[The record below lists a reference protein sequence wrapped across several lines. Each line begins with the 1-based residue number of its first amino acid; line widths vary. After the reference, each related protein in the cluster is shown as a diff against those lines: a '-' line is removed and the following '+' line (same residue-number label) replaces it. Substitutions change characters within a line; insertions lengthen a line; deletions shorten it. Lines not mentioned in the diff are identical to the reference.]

1 MIHRVHGTRVAAA
14 VAIGAVVYLGANAV
28 DEGLTQ
34 PWPMW
39 ARASW
44 ASGLILGTLTA
55 VFLLLTGLGILTNER
70 LRDRGDGS
78 SPNRGRVTVGVF
90 ITVYVAILILA
101 VSLAFGLKGLY
112 HVPAERTVPVSLGG
126 MYLVASTGRPWWLY
140 ETVRRVRWFA
150 LFESDAVMRVVL
162 AVIGAGLVLVGL
174 LVKIE

>member
-1 MIHRVHGTRVAAA
+1 MRILETRVAAA
-14 VAIGAVVYLGANAV
+14 VVIGAGVYMGANAV

-39 ARASW
+39 ARAIW
-44 ASGLILGTLTA
+44 AFGLILGTLTA

-70 LRDRGDGS
+70 LREVGDGS
-78 SPNRGRVTVGVF
+78 SPNRDRVTVGVF
-90 ITVYVAILILA
+90 ITVYVAVLILA
-101 VSLAFGLKGLY
+101 VSLAFGLEGLY
-112 HVPAERTVPVSLGG
+112 HVPAVRTVPVFLGG

-150 LFESDAVMRVVL
+150 LFESDGVMRVVL

-174 LVKIE
+174 LAKSE